1 MGWGWSEDGVV
12 GVGGGVWEGGGGG
25 QSAEMEENI
34 LFSKICLRRFREVQR
49 KLGNYVVGGFDSL

>member
-25 QSAEMEENI
+25 QNMKMGPVFVVCL
-34 LFSKICLRRFREVQR
+34 LF
-49 KLGNYVVGGFDSL
+49 KLC